1 MEYTLCAW
9 ARKVSNTPYR
19 RCTWIRNGEKRIV
32 WRCIKRIE
40 LGKRYCHSSTIDEN
54 CIHQAI
60 MNAVQRVANENF
72 DLSERLKRLVAAGAI
87 FTENSDEETKITIKI
102 AEIEKEFNDM
112 LNSIS
117 SENAEEF
124 DENRAKQLIE
134 EKNALEEKL
143 AGFTEKRQKSENES
157 NRIEEIVTVVDSL
170 KNHPLEYDD
179 KFVRQLIEKVIVE
192 SKERIKV
199 IFKGGLEVE
208 ESLSISKII

>member
-1 MEYTLCAW
+1 
-9 ARKVSNTPYR
+9 
-19 RCTWIRNGEKRIV
+19 
-32 WRCIKRIE
+32 
-40 LGKRYCHSSTIDEN
+40 
-54 CIHQAI
+54 

>member
-1 MEYTLCAW
+1 MKIQL
-9 ARKVSNTPYR
+9 
-19 RCTWIRNGEKRIV
+19 IFFG
-32 WRCIKRIE
+32 
-40 LGKRYCHSSTIDEN
+40 
-54 CIHQAI
+54 
-60 MNAVQRVANENF
+60 
-72 DLSERLKRLVAAGAI
+72 LK
-87 FTENSDEETKITIKI
+87 KI

-157 NRIEEIVTVVDSL
+157 NRIEEIATVVDSL

-208 ESLSISKII
+208 ESL

>member
-1 MEYTLCAW
+1 
-9 ARKVSNTPYR
+9 
-19 RCTWIRNGEKRIV
+19 
-32 WRCIKRIE
+32 
-40 LGKRYCHSSTIDEN
+40 
-54 CIHQAI
+54 

-134 EKNALEEKL
+134 EKNTLEEKL
-143 AGFTEKRQKSENES
+143 AGFAEKRQKSENES
-157 NRIEEIVTVVDSL
+157 NRIEEIATVVDSL

-192 SKERIKV
+192 SKERIKA

-208 ESLSISKII
+208 ESL